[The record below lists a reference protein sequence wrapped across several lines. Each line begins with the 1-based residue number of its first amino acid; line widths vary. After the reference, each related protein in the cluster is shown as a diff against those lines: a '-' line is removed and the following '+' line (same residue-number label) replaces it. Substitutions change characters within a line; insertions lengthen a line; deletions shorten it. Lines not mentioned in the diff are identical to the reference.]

1 MLQGERRLSRAHELL
16 NDELLN
22 EAWDTVRESLV
33 KAIERDPNNAEPSYG
48 LAVLAKVRRELENV
62 LKHQQI
68 KEFYSAD
75 KAAH

>member
-22 EAWDTVRESLV
+22 EAWDTVRESMV
-33 KAIERDPNNAEPSYG
+33 KAIERDPNGADPAFG
-48 LAVLAKVRRELENV
+48 LWALAKLRRELENV